1 MADVNPAPAVSADIQ
16 TLSFEDA
23 MAELEGIVRR
33 LEEGKG
39 RLDDAIQSYER
50 GTQLRRYCEG
60 KLAEAQAKIDKIV
73 AGADGSVATVPLEGA

>member
-1 MADVNPAPAVSADIQ
+1 MPDPAIPADVQAM
-16 TLSFEDA
+16 SFEDA

-39 RLDDAIQSYER
+39 KLDDAIQSYER
-50 GTQLRRYCEG
+50 GTFLRRHCET

-73 AGADGSVATVPLEGA
+73 TGADGSVASVPFETV